1 MFKTSLSHPI
11 RFDAVPASAGQ
22 IGMIFC
28 PGKKQQGA
36 ISGNWSRDL
45 VIDLEA
51 IHNWGATVV
60 VSLLER
66 FEMAELGVPE
76 LGAYVSQH
84 NMVWMHLPIVD
95 MSVPDSGFESTW
107 RIAGLVLRERLR
119 RGEKILL
126 HCVGGLGRTGTIAA
140 RLLCELGSPPKDA
153 IHTVRLARRGA
164 IQSGAQEAYIYQHHQ
179 VALQDEHWSRFF
191 GCMMGGM
198 LGDAIG
204 YPLEFVTGTAQDP
217 CALIPPIRLDATP
230 GQAQLKCSD
239 DSQLTLAT
247 AYGLAESR
255 THNEIP
261 ARIRAAYLDWYAG
274 QAGREVLNPWMHRH
288 SAMLAARAPGTTC
301 LQSLHALT
309 SEKTLPP
316 NDRKGAGA
324 LMRIAPFAFLPY
336 SVANQQRLADQA
348 GALTHHHPTSRMACT
363 TWIVLLD
370 ALQTGSS
377 MDEAA
382 IAALAYT
389 SNYSLAHEVKAA
401 VKLTIE
407 LWQQG
412 QRRPVNELGEGWIAE
427 EALAIAL
434 YANLIGKSLNEV
446 LHLAV
451 CHDGDSDTT
460 GSLAMQL
467 YGVQHGLTA
476 LPWSCISRLDLLPAL
491 LDLPNYA
498 AWSRASSVDEAA
510 SGITF
515 TYGASD

>member
-1 MFKTSLSHPI
+1 MLKTSLSHPI

-36 ISGNWSRDL
+36 ISGNWNRDL
-45 VIDLEA
+45 AIDLEA
-51 IHNWGATVV
+51 IHHWGATVV
-60 VSLLER
+60 VSLLEW
-66 FEMAELGVPE
+66 FEMEELGVPD
-76 LGAYVSQH
+76 LGAHVSQH

-95 MSVPDSGFESTW
+95 MSVPNSGFESTW

-126 HCVGGLGRTGTIAA
+126 HCVGGLGRTGMIAA
-140 RLLCELGSPPKDA
+140 RLLCELGSTPKDA
-153 IHTVRLARRGA
+153 IHNVRLARRGT
-164 IQSGAQEAYIYQHHQ
+164 IQSGAQEAYVFQHYQ
-179 VALQDEHWSRFF
+179 VAHQDGHWSRFF
-191 GCMMGGM
+191 GCMIGGM

-217 CALIPPIRLDATP
+217 CALIPPILLDATLE
-230 GQAQLKCSD
+230 QAHLKCSD

-261 ARIRAAYLDWYAG
+261 ARICAAYLDWYAG

-288 SAMLAARAPGTTC
+288 PAMLAARAPGTTC
-301 LQSLHALT
+301 LQSLHALA
-309 SEKTLPP
+309 SQKTLPP

-324 LMRIAPFAFLPY
+324 LMRIAPIAFLPY

-348 GALTHHHPTSRMACT
+348 GALTHQHPTSRMACM
-363 TWIVLLD
+363 TWIMLLD

-389 SNYSLAHEVKAA
+389 SNYPLAHEVKAA
-401 VKLTIE
+401 VKLAIE
-407 LWQQG
+407 FWQQG
-412 QRRPVNELGEGWIAE
+412 EQRPVNQLGEGWIAE

-434 YANLIGKSLNEV
+434 YANLIGKSPNEV

-467 YGVQHGLTA
+467 YGAQYGLTA
-476 LPWSCISRLDLLPAL
+476 LPWSWISRLDLLPAL
-491 LDLPNYA
+491 MDLPSYA
-498 AWSRASSVDEAA
+498 AWSPLKMSAA
-510 SGITF
+510 NLTDVAIA
-515 TYGASD
+515 YGVAN